1 MRIRP
6 LACLTTA
13 LALSVLPACS
23 DDDDSDTAAPIT
35 DSPTGSASA
44 PSGDAL
50 HVGLIA
56 NTTSLEFL
64 KQGAQ
69 VAIEAINA
77 AGGVK
82 GRPLELVACDNQ
94 LNANA
99 AAACARQMADDP
111 KLVATVATVSSF
123 GGDTNPVL
131 EKAGIAGVGTAPLG
145 AGDFSSP
152 VVFPITPG
160 GQVIVAGAVLLADE
174 LKSKEPGVV
183 VVDTPT
189 ATALPGL
196 IESSI
201 FEPRGLKLAAKASI
215 PVSAADVAPQ
225 AAALADT
232 DGVIVSTTN
241 QLMIR
246 YVRTARQQGYD
257 GDIVISGTEASPESV
272 KADLSGVNDDLYVI
286 TGFERDSVGFRE
298 LVEDVEEY
306 DAEAPL
312 NDTVAAGYLSVKVF
326 AEVAEDLE
334 TVDRAAVLDA
344 MNNLKDFSTDG
355 MTLPLDF
362 TTPGTALGGNAPRLV
377 DHAAVG
383 YAYRYENEK
392 FVPVG
397 ARPLKIYASN

>member
-1 MRIRP
+1 VRIRP

-23 DDDDSDTAAPIT
+23 DDDDVTAPSTA
-35 DSPTGSASA
+35 SPTASSSAA
-44 PSGDAL
+44 SGESL

-56 NTTSLEFL
+56 NTTSLEPL
-64 KQGAQ
+64 KRGAQ

-111 KLVATVATVSSF
+111 ELVATVGSVSSF

-131 EKAGIAGVGTAPLG
+131 EKAGIAGIGTAPLG
-145 AGDFSSP
+145 SGDFTSP

-174 LKSKEPGVV
+174 LKSTKPGVV

-201 FEPRGLKLAAKASI
+201 LEPRGLKLAAKASI

-232 DGVIVSTTN
+232 DGVIVSTTT
-241 QLMIR
+241 QLMTR

-257 GDIVISGTEASPESV
+257 GDVVISGTEASPDSV
-272 KADLSGVNDDLYVI
+272 KTDLSGVNSDLYVVS
-286 TGFERDSVGFRE
+286 GFERDSDGFRHM
-298 LVEDVEEY
+298 VADIDTY
-306 DAEAPL
+306 DPDAPL

-326 AEVAEDLE
+326 ADVADGLE
-334 TVDRAAVLDA
+334 NIDRSGVLSA
-344 MNNLKDFSTDG
+344 MNAMKDFSTDG

-362 TTPGTALGGNAPRLV
+362 TTPGTALGGNAPRLF
-377 DHAAVG
+377 DHAAIG
-383 YAYRYENEK
+383 YAYRFENDN

-397 ARPLKIYASN
+397 ARPLRIYKSN

>member
-1 MRIRP
+1 VRIRP

-23 DDDDSDTAAPIT
+23 DDDSEGTAPIT
-35 DSPTGSASA
+35 ESPTASSSAA
-44 PSGDAL
+44 SGDSL

-56 NTTSLEFL
+56 NTTSLEAL
-64 KQGAQ
+64 KRGAQ
-69 VAIEAINA
+69 VAIQAINA

-111 KLVATVATVSSF
+111 ALVATVGTVSSF

-152 VVFPITPG
+152 VVFPVTPG

-174 LKSKEPGVV
+174 LKATKPGVV

-201 FEPRGLKLAAKASI
+201 LKPRGLQLAATASI

-232 DGVIVSTTN
+232 DGVIVSTTS
-241 QLMIR
+241 QLMTR

-257 GDIVISGTEASPESV
+257 GNVVISGTEASPASV
-272 KADLSGVNDDLYVI
+272 KADLSGANRNLYI
-286 TGFERDSVGFRE
+286 ISGFERASDGFRNM
-298 LVEDVEEY
+298 VSDINTY
-306 DAEAPL
+306 DSGAPL

-326 AEVAEDLE
+326 AEVAGGLE
-334 TVDRAAVLDA
+334 TIDRAGVLDA
-344 MNNLKDFSTDG
+344 MNHLNGTGRKRSTFG
-355 MTLPLDF
+355 RQRRRRIRLPL
-362 TTPGTALGGNAPRLV
+362 RE
-377 DHAAVG
+377 
-383 YAYRYENEK
+383 R
-392 FVPVG
+392 
-397 ARPLKIYASN
+397 